1 MSDKSLLLKTSIQ
14 TALSGSKI
22 VISKPTFWID
32 NANVTDTVN
41 VQVDK

>member
-1 MSDKSLLLKTSIQ
+1 MADKSMLLKTSIQ
-14 TALSGSKI
+14 TALSNSKI

>member
-1 MSDKSLLLKTSIQ
+1 MADKSLLLKTSIQ
-14 TALSGSKI
+14 TALPGSKI